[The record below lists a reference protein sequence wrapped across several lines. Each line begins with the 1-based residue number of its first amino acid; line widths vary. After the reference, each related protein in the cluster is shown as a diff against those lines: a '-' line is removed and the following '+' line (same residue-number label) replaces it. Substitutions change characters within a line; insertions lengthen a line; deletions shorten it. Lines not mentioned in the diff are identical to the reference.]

1 MAKKIILIL
10 LFLFWALKC
19 QGAILYFEPS
29 KGEYSKDDVFLVEL
43 KINTEKERIN
53 AAQIELIFPPEKLEV
68 VEISQ
73 GSSIFT
79 LWPEPPS
86 FSNEK
91 GKISFVGG
99 VPLGFE
105 GEGKIISIAFKVIS
119 SEKEISFAEINFSK
133 DSQVLLND
141 GRGTKTKFQ
150 GQKSIFTLLSKRK
163 GVPKNEWE
171 EKLKEDKIPPEPF
184 QIILGKEPLI
194 FEGKYFIA
202 FHTIDL
208 QTGIDHY
215 EVKEGKRPWEIAQ
228 SPYLLK
234 DQTLSSKI
242 LVKAV
247 DKAGN
252 ERIAELLPP
261 FPKKPFYKRIQ
272 FWLILFVLIL
282 AAIIIIVYFTQKRK
296 KKLNLRIESSKM

>member
-10 LFLFWALKC
+10 LFLFWAFKC

-29 KGEYSKDDVFLVEL
+29 KGEYSKDDVFLVDL
-43 KINTEKERIN
+43 KINTEKEKIN
-53 AAQIELIFPPEKLEV
+53 AAQIELVFPPEKLQV
-68 VEISQ
+68 VAISQ
-73 GSSIFT
+73 GGSIFA

-99 VPLGFE
+99 IPLGFE
-105 GEGKIISIAFKVIS
+105 GEGKIVSIAFKVIS
-119 SEKEISFAEINFSK
+119 SEKEISFAEVNFSEN
-133 DSQVLLND
+133 SQVLLND
-141 GRGTKTKFQ
+141 GFGTKAKLQT
-150 GQKSIFTLLSKRK
+150 QKSIFTLLSKK
-163 GVPKNEWE
+163 KEVPKNEWE

-184 QIILGKEPLI
+184 EIVLGKDPLI

-202 FHTIDL
+202 FQTIDL

-215 EVKEGKRPWEIAQ
+215 EVKDGKRPWEIAQ

-234 DQTLSSKI
+234 DQSLSSKI

-252 ERIAELLPP
+252 ERISELLPL
-261 FPKKPFYKRIQ
+261 FPKKPFYKTQ
-272 FWLILFVLIL
+272 KFWLILLIFIGVLM
-282 AAIIIIVYFTQKRK
+282 AIILIIQKLK
-296 KKLNLRIESSKM
+296 KGVQKF